1 MIRVLI
7 ADDKIITLNGL
18 KKLIPWSALNARVV
32 GEATNGKEAL
42 DLAYSLEPDV
52 LISDIRMPVMDGLE
66 LCKELHETMPGT
78 VKIILTAYSDFTY
91 AQKAIKYGV
100 KDYIVKPIDEEK
112 ISQITDI
119 IKSISRK
126 YSLQTSYYRSM
137 FKETLH
143 ERYLDILK
151 SGNVEEL
158 KAFINNEI
166 PDMSEVNYDVM
177 REFCLSFFKVL
188 FEYARSRSID
198 FDKLEIS
205 NEKVWEKLSLYKNS
219 KSIKEYLLTLSKNF
233 IILIDN
239 QKNSRDESIAKYI
252 KNCIDKNY
260 HNPNFCINN
269 IADELN
275 LTPNYASAIF
285 KRVYGESISKYI
297 TNVRLQHARE
307 LLRDPGIPV
316 WKYPALKSNWRY
328 QN

>member
-151 SGNVEEL
+151 SGNV
-158 KAFINNEI
+158 
-166 PDMSEVNYDVM
+166 
-177 REFCLSFFKVL
+177 
-188 FEYARSRSID
+188 
-198 FDKLEIS
+198 
-205 NEKVWEKLSLYKNS
+205 
-219 KSIKEYLLTLSKNF
+219 
-233 IILIDN
+233 
-239 QKNSRDESIAKYI
+239 
-252 KNCIDKNY
+252 
-260 HNPNFCINN
+260 
-269 IADELN
+269 
-275 LTPNYASAIF
+275 
-285 KRVYGESISKYI
+285 
-297 TNVRLQHARE
+297 
-307 LLRDPGIPV
+307 
-316 WKYPALKSNWRY
+316 
-328 QN
+328 